1 MSEKEEKLSVVKK
14 TIKMG
19 RKYGRVKQINIIK
32 RDAFIPSSL
41 EAQIKEEIK
50 GLKTITPTA
59 ISSKWDIRV
68 STARKLLEKYQEE
81 GLIELKMKT
90 PKIKVYAPL

>member
-41 EAQIKEEIK
+41 EEQIKEEIK

-68 STARKLLEKYQEE
+68 STARKLLEKYREE

-90 PKIKVYAPL
+90 PKIKIYSPL